1 MTRLLRVLALVTAC
15 STACSRS
22 SDTPPVEGDSPPLT
36 TTPSVTEKGIGDMV
50 AGMTVPHAEA
60 ILKTS
65 LAPPAGTDS
74 AACRMARWD
83 GAPPGV
89 SLMFEGGNFVRVDV
103 DSGPITTTAGVKVG
117 DPEAK
122 VTHAYAGRVQTTPHK
137 YETGGHYLTVVPASP
152 ADSGFRVVFE
162 TDGKVVTR
170 YRAGIRPQVDYVER
184 CG

>member
-1 MTRLLRVLALVTAC
+1 MTRVLLVLALAA
-15 STACSRS
+15 ACSRS
-22 SDTPPVEGDSPPLT
+22 SDTPPVEGDSPPSAS
-36 TTPSVTEKGIGDMV
+36 TPSVTEKGIGDV
-50 AGMTVPHAEA
+50 IAGMTVPHAEA

-74 AACRMARWD
+74 ASCRISRWD

-89 SLMFEGGNFVRVDV
+89 SLMFEGGRFVRVDV
-103 DSGPITTTAGVKVG
+103 DGGPITTAAGVKVG

-122 VTHAYAGRVQTTPHK
+122 VNQAYAGRVQSTPHK
-137 YETGGHYLTVVPASP
+137 YAAGGHYLTVVPTAP
-152 ADSGFRVVFE
+152 GDSAFRLVFE

-170 YRAGIRPQVDYVER
+170 FRAGTRPQVEYVER